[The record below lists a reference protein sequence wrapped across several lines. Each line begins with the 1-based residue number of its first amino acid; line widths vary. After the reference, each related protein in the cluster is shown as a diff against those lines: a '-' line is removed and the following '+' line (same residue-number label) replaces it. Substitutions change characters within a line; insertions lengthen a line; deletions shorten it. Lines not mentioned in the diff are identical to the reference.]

1 MDNLCLFDDSSFE
14 DSKIMSNND
23 LFQNKKV
30 LVAGTFQNT
39 NLLVNNLKELGAD
52 VKKDGT
58 KTLLTQKHHY
68 IVMGDNPS
76 PDTLN
81 RLKKNNHD
89 GFFPCILTE
98 QQVMDI
104 VSGKQTL
111 PFMPKEVEKKVV
123 ISIDH
128 YNWDWTSELGIHYEG
143 HIKYEDGKNKIS
155 GKELFFGDGFRG
167 RLDCL
172 FQIVGNLGAVGTNVL
187 YPETAI
193 IVISDSTYDK
203 LVKGERDATI
213 QKIEN
218 YYNKEVDAK
227 SFDYVFTRESELLD
241 WVKSW
246 CDRFGAPVTRA
257 LYDKYMNW

>member
-111 PFMPKEVEKKVV
+111 PFMPKEVEKK
-123 ISIDH
+123 ITL
-128 YNWDWTSELGIHYEG
+128 YAEG
-143 HIKYEDGKNKIS
+143 QVTIEIKIGQDEGNHI
-155 GKELFFGDGFRG
+155 
-167 RLDCL
+167 
-172 FQIVGNLGAVGTNVL
+172 
-187 YPETAI
+187 
-193 IVISDSTYDK
+193 
-203 LVKGERDATI
+203 
-213 QKIEN
+213 
-218 YYNKEVDAK
+218 
-227 SFDYVFTRESELLD
+227 
-241 WVKSW
+241 
-246 CDRFGAPVTRA
+246 
-257 LYDKYMNW
+257 